1 MITQPLLVT
10 AYARSLGDKFTRLD
24 RFEPDLN
31 EATPGD
37 PRDTT
42 TPDAM
47 LKTMQKIVTGRALTP
62 ASRDEITRWL
72 KANKTG
78 DSKLRA
84 GLPAGWRVGDKTGG
98 GGYGSNNDIGVLWPP
113 GRAPVLITSFLTQT
127 SAYLGVR
134 DRAIA
139 GVGKMVAGW
148 VAGGGA

>member
-24 RFEPDLN
+24 RFEHDLN

-72 KANKTG
+72 IAKKTG
-78 DSKLRA
+78 DKKLRA
-84 GLPAGWRVGDKTGG
+84 GLPAGWRATR
-98 GGYGSNNDIGVLWPP
+98 
-113 GRAPVLITSFLTQT
+113 RAAAGMAATTT
-127 SAYLGVR
+127 SACCGHP
-134 DRAIA
+134 A
-139 GVGKMVAGW
+139 GHRC
-148 VAGGGA
+148 

>member
-1 MITQPLLVT
+1 MT
-10 AYARSLGDKFTRLD
+10 ACARSLGDKFTRLD

-37 PRDTT
+37 PGCDAEDDAENCDGPR
-42 TPDAM
+42 PDARVARRDHP
-47 LKTMQKIVTGRALTP
+47 LAESQQDQRQQIARRAACRL
-62 ASRDEITRWL
+62 
-72 KANKTG
+72 
-78 DSKLRA
+78 
-84 GLPAGWRVGDKTGG
+84 VGDKTGG